1 MVCATFSIRGS
12 DVLAPGDNLLEVD
25 NLRVSFDTERGTA
38 KVLDG
43 VNLTIRR
50 GEIMGLVGESGCGKT
65 TLARA
70 ILGIL
75 PGNAHHEAGSIRFN
89 GDDLLKMTR
98 RHFDDQIRGCR
109 ITFIPQDPFAS
120 FNPLFRIGSQV
131 REVMKWKS
139 PRRPE
144 NAPRGIFGFFSRYP
158 RARRRADDAA
168 AVEMMQTVQIPR
180 ANEALDKLPHE
191 FSGGQR
197 QRLMI
202 ALALMPQP
210 HLVVADEPTTALD
223 VTIQAQIL
231 KLLKRLVKERGVSVL
246 FTTHDLG
253 TAYEICDRVT
263 VMYAGQEVEMAPVD
277 DFFQRPSHPYTV
289 RLLDSLPKPGSAL
302 REIGGEIPGLI
313 SPPAGCRFHPR
324 CAHATEICRRERPAM
339 TSVGAA
345 HDLRCYHPVGA
356 TVPA

>member
-1 MVCATFSIRGS
+1 MFSIRGS
-12 DVLAPGDNLLEVD
+12 DVPAPNDNLLEVE
-25 NLRVSFDTERGTA
+25 NLRVSFGTERGVA

-43 VNLTIRR
+43 VNVTIRR

-75 PGNAHHEAGSIRFN
+75 PSNAQHETGSIRFR
-89 GDDLLKMTR
+89 DQDLLQMPR
-98 RHFDDQIRGCR
+98 RSIEDQIRGRR

-120 FNPLFRIGSQV
+120 FNPLFRIGSQA

-139 PRRPE
+139 PRRSE
-144 NAPRGIFGFFSRYP
+144 NASRGLFGFFSRYP
-158 RARRRADDAA
+158 RARRMLDEADAI
-168 AVEMMQTVQIPR
+168 EMMRTVQIPR
-180 ANEALDKLPHE
+180 PEEAFDRLPHE

-210 HLVVADEPTTALD
+210 DLVIADEPTTALD
-223 VTIQAQIL
+223 VTIQAQVL
-231 KLLKRLVKERGVSVL
+231 KLLKQLVKERGVSVL

-277 DFFQRPSHPYTV
+277 DFFQRPGHPYTV
-289 RLLDSLPKPGSAL
+289 RLLESLPKPGHEL
-302 REIGGEIPGLI
+302 REIGGEVPGLI
-313 SPPAGCRFHPR
+313 DPPTGCRFHPR
-324 CAHATEICRRERPAM
+324 CTRATDVCHIERPAT

-345 HDLRCYHPVGA
+345 HDLRCYHPLGA